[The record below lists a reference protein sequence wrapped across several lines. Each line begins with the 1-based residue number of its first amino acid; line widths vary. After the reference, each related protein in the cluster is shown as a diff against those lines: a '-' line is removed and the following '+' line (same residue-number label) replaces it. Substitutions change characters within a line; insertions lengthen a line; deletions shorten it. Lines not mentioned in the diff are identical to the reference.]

1 MILSQVDFNWKVQM
15 YNAAKLLLYSK
26 KIEAIYTNT
35 LGYNSLILHSKKP
48 IVVNCIAIRY
58 FWEED

>member
-35 LGYNSLILHSKKP
+35 LGYKFFNTT
-48 IVVNCIAIRY
+48 
-58 FWEED
+58 